1 MNVARYACRATVTG
15 RNAATAEKGQPGTCI
30 QHARSRLSNHQRLMP
45 SRRAQTRPSISLR
58 HGTPAVFFIVIRLPA
73 SSATRF
79 VTCPC
84 RLARKSVGANKR
96 PLTELKEIPPRES
109 PPRSGF
115 YQMFRRFSLGMYRE
129 SFSVILKASY
139 HASMCGKA
147 PFTRHSPSECGSLL
161 VRLRISS
168 SRMLAAHTLA

>member
-1 MNVARYACRATVTG
+1 MHSACTF
-15 RNAATAEKGQPGTCI
+15 
-30 QHARSRLSNHQRLMP
+30 
-45 SRRAQTRPSISLR
+45 
-58 HGTPAVFFIVIRLPA
+58 PAVKSSETGAITQGADAPLHIFTAWHTCRFFIVIRLPA

-79 VTCPC
+79 ATCPC

-96 PLTELKEIPPRES
+96 PLTGLKGIPPRES

>member
-1 MNVARYACRATVTG
+1 MHSACTF
-15 RNAATAEKGQPGTCI
+15 
-30 QHARSRLSNHQRLMP
+30 
-45 SRRAQTRPSISLR
+45 
-58 HGTPAVFFIVIRLPA
+58 PAVKSSEAGAITQGADAPLHIFTAWHTCRFFIVIRLPT

-109 PPRSGF
+109 LPRSGF

>member
-1 MNVARYACRATVTG
+1 MPQPQKKDSREHAFSMHVPGCQILRDWCHHAGRRRSPSYLYGMAHLPFFYRYPTAGLIGHKVRHVSLPARPEIRWREQKAFDGVERDTTSG
-15 RNAATAEKGQPGTCI
+15 IP
-30 QHARSRLSNHQRLMP
+30 SP
-45 SRRAQTRPSISLR
+45 SR
-58 HGTPAVFFIVIRLPA
+58 
-73 SSATRF
+73 
-79 VTCPC
+79 
-84 RLARKSVGANKR
+84 
-96 PLTELKEIPPRES
+96 
-109 PPRSGF
+109 F

-139 HASMCGKA
+139 HASMCGRA